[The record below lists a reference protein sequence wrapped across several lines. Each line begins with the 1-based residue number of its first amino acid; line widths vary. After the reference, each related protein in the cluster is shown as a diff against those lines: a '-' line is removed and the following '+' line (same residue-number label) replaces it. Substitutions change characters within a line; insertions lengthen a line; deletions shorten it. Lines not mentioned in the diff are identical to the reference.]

1 MSHPSDLLFARMR
14 EVVEAPGYHLL
25 QHYKQD
31 FYKYDRQQ
39 LLETYTP
46 EMTYL
51 WVVRE
56 MGTHLF
62 PLYIDPRVT
71 NEAKAALCIQSGAQE
86 LYLLGPNGLKRID
99 RSRALD
105 ELDRFDYKVT
115 SNSVMKMGRVM
126 ATIDTRL
133 VWNKSRLHGEV
144 AYDSQL
150 PIISLTARDRVALL
164 RIALGQVISQSD
176 SLFTPCKV
184 VTFNRINL
192 IPEMHAQEEES
203 AA

>member
-71 NEAKAALCIQSGAQE
+71 NEAKAALCIQPGAQE

-192 IPEMHAQEEES
+192 IPEMRAQEEES

>member
-1 MSHPSDLLFARMR
+1 MSHPSDILFARMCK
-14 EVVEAPGYHLL
+14 VVEAPGYPLL

-31 FYKYDRQQ
+31 LYKYDRQQ

-71 NEAKAALCIQSGAQE
+71 NEAKAALHIQSGGQE

-133 VWNKSRLHGEV
+133 VWDKSRLHGEV

-150 PIISLTARDRVALL
+150 PFISLTARDRVALL
-164 RIALGQVISQSD
+164 RIALEQVINRSD

-184 VTFNRINL
+184 VTFNCINL
-192 IPEMHAQEEES
+192 VPEMRAHEEECP
-203 AA
+203 A